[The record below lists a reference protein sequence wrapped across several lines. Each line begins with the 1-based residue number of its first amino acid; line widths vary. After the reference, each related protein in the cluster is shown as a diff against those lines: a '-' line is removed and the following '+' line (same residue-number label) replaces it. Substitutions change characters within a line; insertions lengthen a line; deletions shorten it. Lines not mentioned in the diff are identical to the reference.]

1 MSTTTWPPAE
11 GLCSPTVSRK
21 DAVFSIYASTTISAS
36 AASVLETVLNVSSY
50 PQWNTFIPKASI
62 TSQPAD
68 SDSPD
73 DHSHMQVGS
82 IMTFHA
88 VMNSS
93 KPQSATETSLQVT
106 DISTPEKK
114 STYISQETLDS
125 EPAYTADLDKV
136 YRVCWKSYGGF
147 ASRGLRSERFHE
159 IIVKSENECEVRTWE
174 VMGGALA
181 NVVKWMYHKTLQQKF
196 RLWVDDLKKYCE
208 GGQAVPSTQ

>member
-1 MSTTTWPPAE
+1 MSTTWPPTE

-36 AASVLETVLNVSSY
+36 AASVLETVLNVDSY

-62 TSQPAD
+62 TSQPPS
-68 SDSPD
+68 SDSPHD
-73 DHSHMQVGS
+73 LSHMQTGS

-114 STYISQETLDS
+114 STYIDQETLDS
-125 EPAYTADLDKV
+125 EPAYTADLGKV

-159 IIVKSENECEVRTWE
+159 VIVKSENECEVRTWE

-196 RLWVDDLKKYCE
+196 QLWVDDLKKYCE
-208 GGQAVPSTQ
+208 GGQAASSEQ